1 MSNHA
6 LEYVATLMNSLSLPY
21 AFMQWNDEAIPEMY
35 FVSEYNEVPMT
46 TKEEDG
52 RKETTIILRGFT
64 RGNWLLLEEARAK
77 IEANATQTAIL
88 DDGTGIAVFY
98 DSGTI
103 VPTGDAELKS
113 IKINLTI
120 QEWSVN

>member
-1 MSNHA
+1 MSIAA
-6 LEYVATLMNSLSLPY
+6 LKYVSDLMQSLDIPY
-21 AFMQWNDEAIPEMY
+21 EFMRWNDRIPEDYY
-35 FVSEYNEVPMT
+35 FVGEYNELAMT

-52 RKETTIILRGFT
+52 RQDTTFILRGFT
-64 RGNWLLLEEARAK
+64 RKSWLLLEQAKAK

-98 DSGTI
+98 ESGTV

-113 IKINLTI
+113 IKINLNI
-120 QEWSVN
+120 EEWKVI